1 MRPKIVLVAR
11 LGILLAIAT
20 CTEPQ
25 EPTVPRPIGGATADV
40 VGSDPVF
47 VGAGDIAECDRHSY
61 DTDTLLQGIP
71 GTVFTVG
78 DNAYP
83 NGADA
88 DYTNCY
94 DPSWGREKAR
104 TYPAVG
110 NHEYYLG
117 NANGY
122 FNYFGTSFGYPNGY
136 YSYNLGAWH
145 IVVLNS
151 SGDPNVSTADG
162 SPQVQWLKADLAA
175 NTSYCTL
182 AIWHHSRFYSP
193 LSTSDPGVDDDTKPL
208 WVALYN
214 AGADVALT
222 GHEHQYERFAPQD
235 NDGNLDP

>member
-40 VGSDPVF
+40 VGSDPV
-47 VGAGDIAECDRHSY
+47 V
-61 DTDTLLQGIP
+61 
-71 GTVFTVG
+71 V
-78 DNAYP
+78 
-83 NGADA
+83 
-88 DYTNCY
+88 
-94 DPSWGREKAR
+94 
-104 TYPAVG
+104 
-110 NHEYYLG
+110 
-117 NANGY
+117 
-122 FNYFGTSFGYPNGY
+122 
-136 YSYNLGAWH
+136 GAWH

-235 NDGNLDP
+235 NDGNLDPQTGLRSFVVRSEERRVGKGCEAGYAVARQYE